1 LQPYI
6 RPLMGPEGALALME
20 YADRVL
26 ISIVHLK
33 VRWIPQLGPV
43 TVRPVMP
50 SRRVCLSN
58 QWLYSNR

>member
-1 LQPYI
+1 
-6 RPLMGPEGALALME
+6 MDPEGALALME

-58 QWLYSNR
+58 QWLYFNR